1 MSQLANKVAFIT
13 GAGAGI
19 GRGIACDL
27 ASVGV
32 KICVAD
38 LDLVRAEDTVAEISD
53 NGGQAIAV
61 FCNTANEDHQK
72 AAAHRCISV
81 FGGIDI
87 AVANAG
93 ISRNG
98 SILELTLDEWQRQV
112 DVNLTGVFLTAQ
124 IAARQMIEQ
133 GRGGRIICISSLRA
147 IKTGA
152 AVWSYSALKAAITVM
167 VRGWAQELGPRG
179 ITSNAIGPGLIETP
193 LASGLVG
200 EIGSAIRR
208 EVEERIPAGRVGQPA
223 DIARAVRF
231 LVDPGADYVNGS
243 FIIVDGGLRDAP
255 DASVLSK
262 EIEAE
267 RSAHNSLAQS
277 MRERMNHNLDLR

>member
-1 MSQLANKVAFIT
+1 
-13 GAGAGI
+13 
-19 GRGIACDL
+19 
-27 ASVGV
+27 
-32 KICVAD
+32 
-38 LDLVRAEDTVAEISD
+38 
-53 NGGQAIAV
+53 
-61 FCNTANEDHQK
+61 
-72 AAAHRCISV
+72 
-81 FGGIDI
+81 
-87 AVANAG
+87 
-93 ISRNG
+93 
-98 SILELTLDEWQRQV
+98 
-112 DVNLTGVFLTAQ
+112 
-124 IAARQMIEQ
+124 
-133 GRGGRIICISSLRA
+133 
-147 IKTGA
+147 
-152 AVWSYSALKAAITVM
+152 
-167 VRGWAQELGPRG
+167 
-179 ITSNAIGPGLIETP
+179 
-193 LASGLVG
+193 LVG